1 MPMQRWGQGSGW
13 AERSHQTILPH
24 GDDKTVALKRI
35 FNPTAIYFFVVAGGE
50 RCDNRQIGLW
60 LKTSNTKSYKGILNM
75 ALQAFSSNA
84 DAKADLASMLRVN
97 HAGEYG
103 AVRIYAGQQRF
114 VKSPQAQQLVAE
126 MAAQEAVHLEQ
137 FRALMAAR
145 QVRPSVLLP
154 LWHLLGYGLGAATAL
169 LGDAAAMACTEAVE
183 TVIDQHYA
191 EQLAALPPDEADL
204 ASTLRQFQA
213 EEVEHK
219 NQAVA
224 AGAQNA
230 VAYPILTGL
239 IKTGSR
245 LAIELSK
252 RF

>member
-1 MPMQRWGQGSGW
+1 
-13 AERSHQTILPH
+13 
-24 GDDKTVALKRI
+24 
-35 FNPTAIYFFVVAGGE
+35 
-50 RCDNRQIGLW
+50 
-60 LKTSNTKSYKGILNM
+60 
-75 ALQAFSSNA
+75 
-84 DAKADLASMLRVN
+84 
-97 HAGEYG
+97 
-103 AVRIYAGQQRF
+103 
-114 VKSPQAQQLVAE
+114 
-126 MAAQEAVHLEQ
+126 
-137 FRALMAAR
+137 
-145 QVRPSVLLP
+145 
-154 LWHLLGYGLGAATAL
+154 

>member
-1 MPMQRWGQGSGW
+1 
-13 AERSHQTILPH
+13 
-24 GDDKTVALKRI
+24 
-35 FNPTAIYFFVVAGGE
+35 
-50 RCDNRQIGLW
+50 
-60 LKTSNTKSYKGILNM
+60 
-75 ALQAFSSNA
+75 
-84 DAKADLASMLRVN
+84 
-97 HAGEYG
+97 
-103 AVRIYAGQQRF
+103 
-114 VKSPQAQQLVAE
+114 